1 MQVLIDFNAE
11 PHYNGVLD
19 FKLYTYSKSN
29 NIAEQCKGIYVYEN
43 DVVLTLKLI

>member
-1 MQVLIDFNAE
+1 MQVLIDFNGE
-11 PHYNGVLD
+11 PHYSVLD

-29 NIAEQCKGIYVYEN
+29 NIAEQCKGIYVFEN